1 VRTAHPNVIF
11 LSEAFTR
18 PKVMCTLAKLGFSQ
32 SYTYFTWRNTKREL
46 TVYLSELT
54 APPVSEFFRPHFFGN
69 TPYINPPFL
78 RTSGRARFLI
88 RAALA
93 ATLSGLWGIY
103 SRFELHE
110 AEALPGCEEYLNSE
124 KYEIKHRNWNAPGNI
139 IGEISQLNRLR
150 RAEVG
155 PAKPLGAQLLQC
167 LQRAYSLLRKGR
179 VRSAR
184 LDSRRG
190 QSRSAQRAGSR
201 FRNSAMEVGPPR
213 PRLARS
219 RGPVSRIISPG
230 GVRYSTFA

>member
-1 VRTAHPNVIF
+1 MRTAHPNVIF

-78 RTSGRARFLI
+78 QTSGRARFLI

-93 ATLSGLWGIY
+93 AALSGLWGMY
-103 SRFELHE
+103 SWFELHE

-150 RAEVG
+150 RAES
-155 PAKPLGAQLLQC
+155 ALQSHLGLSFYNAFNEHILYYGKAASGQHDWILVAVSLDPHNAQE
-167 LQRAYSLLRKGR
+167 A
-179 VRSAR
+179 
-184 LDSRRG
+184 D
-190 QSRSAQRAGSR
+190 
-201 FRNSAMEVGPPR
+201 FEIP
-213 PRLARS
+213 
-219 RGPVSRIISPG
+219 
-230 GVRYSTFA
+230 